1 MSAPLIDLEPVR
13 AAPRRLPEQAGSF
26 VRPLAA
32 LGLALTSV
40 GLLDLAFAWL
50 PSEFGVGEWEFG
62 TVSRTFDAY
71 ALLTVG
77 WGLLLSAALLRSSAL
92 ALRLLALVFA
102 VTALGLLGAL
112 ALYALNVPLAL
123 RAMPAESKSAL
134 VRAIMRTGAFA
145 AIYITLYGW
154 LAWFAWHRA
163 GARSGGR
170 T

>member
-13 AAPRRLPEQAGSF
+13 AATLRIPEPAGAF
-26 VRPLAA
+26 ARPLAV

-40 GLLDLAFAWL
+40 GLLDLAFAWI
-50 PSEFGVGEWEFG
+50 PFEFGVGEWEFG

-77 WGLLLSAALLRSSAL
+77 WGLLLSAALLRGSAFP
-92 ALRLLALVFA
+92 LRVLGLVFA
-102 VTALGLLGAL
+102 LTALGLLGAI

-134 VRAIMRTGAFA
+134 VRAILRTGAFA
-145 AIYITLYGW
+145 GIYITLYGW